1 MTVFTPP
8 QIAKRWRTKPETVIR
23 LLQAGVLRGFS
34 VSPPGTKRRRWR
46 VSIDEL
52 LRYESGEVTQTPM
65 PSRSRRR
72 RQRQRQAAPA
82 GPF

>member
-1 MTVFTPP
+1 MIEPVALTPP

-23 LLQAGVLRGFS
+23 LLQAGVLRGFT

-46 VSIDEL
+46 VSIEEL
-52 LRYESGEVTQTPM
+52 LRYESGEVPPAPTPR
-65 PSRSRRR
+65 RSRRR
-72 RQRQRQAAPA
+72 QRLAAPA

>member
-1 MTVFTPP
+1 MIVFTPP
-8 QIAKRWRTKPETVIR
+8 KIAERWRTKPETVIR
-23 LLQAGVLRGFS
+23 LLQAGVLRGFT

-52 LRYESGEVTQTPM
+52 LRYESGEVTPAPTPR
-65 PSRSRRR
+65 RSRRR
-72 RQRQRQAAPA
+72 RRLEAPT